1 MLHRPGSVG
10 LILFILCS
18 TPSVPTVK
26 RNDGVPDPIMAQTG
40 RDRDGLSLSLT
51 LTDQP
56 SVLSIS
62 MESTLDSNSTTV
74 QDSHSDTVSFY
85 TAKSFDD
92 LWMHDECKSAPP
104 AGILQTV
111 RPASLPTAPLPAFLP
126 TVRPVS
132 VPTAPPPG
140 LLPILRPTSV
150 QPLFTTGATGSTVS
164 VHTSSGVETV

>member
-1 MLHRPGSVG
+1 
-10 LILFILCS
+10 
-18 TPSVPTVK
+18 
-26 RNDGVPDPIMAQTG
+26 
-40 RDRDGLSLSLT
+40 
-51 LTDQP
+51 
-56 SVLSIS
+56 

-111 RPASLPTAPLPAFLP
+111 RPASLPTVPLPAFLP

-132 VPTAPPPG
+132 VPTAPPLG
-140 LLPILRPTSV
+140 LLPILRSTSV

-164 VHTSSGVETV
+164 VHTPSGVETV